1 MKDKKNLSVES
12 LRKIVCECCRSRA
25 VCCKK
30 SDAIISACPVI
41 TNYKQGGGISFTM
54 DSWY

>member
-41 TNYKQGGGISFTM
+41 TNYKQGGGISFPM